1 MLLVNGI
8 LDLYC
13 AGLGLILLI
22 TPVRRIGPS
31 SRATRMSRNLFQ
43 VIVLMLL
50 CDGLALCFFSGAPEH
65 FAVYR
70 VLEGVS
76 FVCFYTTLALYT
88 WYLLEVMPT
97 GIGSK
102 RRILLA
108 INTTSCA
115 VGMLMWCSNCLRPF
129 FFDIAARQMT
139 NPAIYKFS
147 ILPGLIPV
155 LGDLLLILRNRK
167 WLKLTDLFLLLLMPT
182 LPLLSSLVG
191 QIVPGLSLQYALV
204 FAGAILNHRYFDEVL
219 DRELIK
225 KELDLQENRMRMTIA
240 RVKPHYIYNVLTT
253 IYYLCEKDPAKA
265 QEAISNFAA
274 YLRETSR
281 SLEKKQPVPFS
292 WELELIENYLKLE
305 KLRFGERLTYELD
318 IRERDFSIVP
328 FTAQQLV
335 ENAVKHG
342 MHAQSGVHIRIGSA
356 RTEGGFQVLVQDN
369 GVGFVES
376 EVAQDEPSGLRNI
389 RDLLALNNSGT
400 LTIESKP
407 GKGTDALLFFRGAG
421 N

>member
-1 MLLVNGI
+1 MLLANGI

-22 TPVRRIGPS
+22 TPIRRIGPS
-31 SRATRMSRNLFQ
+31 SRATRMSRRLFR
-43 VIVLMLL
+43 ITVLMLL
-50 CDGLALCFFSGAPEH
+50 CDGFALCFFFDIPGRS
-65 FAVYR
+65 AVYR
-70 VLEGVS
+70 ILEGVS
-76 FVCFYTTLALYT
+76 IVCFYTILALYT

-97 GIGSK
+97 DIGPM
-102 RRILLA
+102 RRTLLA
-108 INTTSCA
+108 INTTSSA
-115 VGMLMWCSNCLRPF
+115 VGMLIWCSNYLQPF

-139 NPAIYKFS
+139 NPALYKFS
-147 ILPGLIPV
+147 ILPGLVPV
-155 LGDLLLILRNRK
+155 LGDLLLIVRNRK

-182 LPLLSSLVG
+182 LPLLSSLIG

-225 KELDLQENRMRMTIA
+225 KELDLQDTRMRMTLA

-253 IYYLCEKDPAKA
+253 IYYLCEKDTARA
-265 QEAISNFAA
+265 QEAISSFSA

-281 SLEKKQPVPFS
+281 SMEQKQFVPFQR
-292 WELELIENYLKLE
+292 ELDLIENYLKLE
-305 KLRFGERLTYELD
+305 KLRFGERLIYEFD
-318 IRERDFSIVP
+318 IRERDFFIVP
-328 FTAQQLV
+328 FMVQQLV

-342 MHAQSGVHIRIGSA
+342 MHAQNGVHIRIESSRA
-356 RTEGGFQVLVQDN
+356 EDGFRVNVQDN

-376 EVAQDEPSGLRNI
+376 KISQDEPSGLRNI
-389 RDLLALNNSGT
+389 RELLALNNSGT

-407 GKGTDALLFFRGAG
+407 GRGTNAVLFFRDAA